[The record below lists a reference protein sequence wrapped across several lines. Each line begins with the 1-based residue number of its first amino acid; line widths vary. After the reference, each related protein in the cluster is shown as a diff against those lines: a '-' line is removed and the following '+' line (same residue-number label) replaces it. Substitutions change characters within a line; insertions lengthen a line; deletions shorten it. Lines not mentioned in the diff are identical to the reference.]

1 MRKTSGI
8 RQTTRN
14 RTMTMEGYENGKF
27 RTIYKMLTN
36 GELGTAMTEYEKVS
50 ADMVNPLL
58 QERFQQIRNDYRL
71 MLDFLLRGFRDTERD
86 RLYSQLIVR
95 FDQLV
100 ADTDT
105 NMQTENS
112 QMFANIKKNLAAFSA
127 QHDEVY
133 GRLEAFVT
141 DMAMTEL
148 EEEAIQ
154 DLKQKDL
161 YERHYSFMSKLF
173 EHIWLSPQW
182 SDDDMAAY
190 ERLLLSPTIERN
202 DIMLILSA
210 VFLANSQCFDARKT
224 LLMVNISAKATDEH
238 IRQRALVG
246 WALTLDERMSLY
258 PKLTDAIRE
267 YCGNDGNTQQ
277 LVELQKQLYFCLNA
291 ERDNEAI
298 QKDIMPDII
307 KNSNLNITRF
317 GIEEKDEDTLQN
329 ILTPEAQEEAI
340 DKVEQSFRKMV
351 EMQKAGSDIYFGGF
365 SQMKRFSFF
374 FQTANWFAPFDVN
387 HPAIKHVTGSGKQT
401 AFIQALLKSGPF
413 CDSDKY
419 SFVLA
424 MSNVFDRLP
433 DNITE
438 MMNGES
444 MFEVYNASQDTE
456 SPVYIRRMY
465 LQDLYR
471 FFKLYTNKQLLH
483 NPFNSQ
489 HGKRGTALF
498 IDHSVFCGTIAD
510 DRYTEIGQ
518 FLLRRN
524 NTREAWSMIER
535 LREIQS
541 DSLLELRAQCLYM
554 QGKGEEAEMLY
565 RKVVEKNPDDA
576 KAISALAKIT
586 FQTGRYDEAVEY
598 YKHLQQQ
605 YPDKLSYQLNY
616 CVALSKTP
624 QVAESIET
632 LYRLYYENPDNHNVL
647 RVLAWNLL
655 VAKRTEQAGTE
666 YEKLLQIGDQKAEDW
681 LNAGYYYLIVRNVE
695 KAVDMFRRYVEES
708 KSAQDAR
715 HLIGRQIAA
724 DADVLL
730 ENDIDKIE
738 MQLIVD
744 LVMESM

>member
-1 MRKTSGI
+1 
-8 RQTTRN
+8 
-14 RTMTMEGYENGKF
+14 MEGYENGKF

-161 YERHYSFMSKLF
+161 CERHYSFMSKLF

-258 PKLTDAIRE
+258 PQLTDAIRE

-329 ILTPEAQEEAI
+329 ILNPEAQEEAI

-433 DNITE
+433 DNIKE

-554 QGKGEEAEMLY
+554 QGKSEEAEMLY

-730 ENDIDKIE
+730 ENGIDKIE

>member
-1 MRKTSGI
+1 
-8 RQTTRN
+8 
-14 RTMTMEGYENGKF
+14 MEGYENGKF

-71 MLDFLLRGFRDTERD
+71 MLDFLLRGFMDTERD

-329 ILTPEAQEEAI
+329 ILNPEAQEEAI

-387 HPAIKHVTGSGKQT
+387 HPAIKHVMGSGKQT

-433 DNITE
+433 DNIKE

-524 NTREAWSMIER
+524 NTLEAWSMIER

-554 QGKGEEAEMLY
+554 QGKSEEAEMLY

-681 LNAGYYYLIVRNVE
+681 LNAGYYNLIVRNVE

-730 ENDIDKIE
+730 ENGIDKIE

>member
-1 MRKTSGI
+1 
-8 RQTTRN
+8 
-14 RTMTMEGYENGKF
+14 
-27 RTIYKMLTN
+27 MLTN

-258 PKLTDAIRE
+258 PQLTDAIRE

-329 ILTPEAQEEAI
+329 ILNPEAQEEAI

-433 DNITE
+433 DNIKE

-471 FFKLYTNKQLLH
+471 FFKLYTNKQLLN

-554 QGKGEEAEMLY
+554 QGKSEEAEMLY

-730 ENDIDKIE
+730 ENGIDKIE

>member
-1 MRKTSGI
+1 
-8 RQTTRN
+8 
-14 RTMTMEGYENGKF
+14 MEGYENGKF
-27 RTIYKMLTN
+27 RTIYNMLTN

-100 ADTDT
+100 ADTDM

-708 KSAQDAR
+708 KSSQDAR
-715 HLIGRQIAA
+715 HLIGKQIAA

-730 ENDIDKIE
+730 ENGIDKIE

>member
-1 MRKTSGI
+1 
-8 RQTTRN
+8 
-14 RTMTMEGYENGKF
+14 
-27 RTIYKMLTN
+27 MLTN

-161 YERHYSFMSKLF
+161 CERHYSFMSKLF

-329 ILTPEAQEEAI
+329 ILNPEAQEEAI

-433 DNITE
+433 DNIKE

-489 HGKRGTALF
+489 HSKRGTALF

-524 NTREAWSMIER
+524 NTREAWSMMER

-554 QGKGEEAEMLY
+554 QGKSEEAEMLY

-666 YEKLLQIGDQKAEDW
+666 YEKLLQIGNQKAEDW

-730 ENDIDKIE
+730 ENGIDKIE

>member
-1 MRKTSGI
+1 
-8 RQTTRN
+8 
-14 RTMTMEGYENGKF
+14 
-27 RTIYKMLTN
+27 MLTN

>member
-1 MRKTSGI
+1 
-8 RQTTRN
+8 
-14 RTMTMEGYENGKF
+14 
-27 RTIYKMLTN
+27 MLTN

-100 ADTDT
+100 ADTDM

-161 YERHYSFMSKLF
+161 CERHYSFMSKLF

-267 YCGNDGNTQQ
+267 YCGNDGNIQQ

-329 ILTPEAQEEAI
+329 ILNPEAQEEAI

-433 DNITE
+433 DNIKE

-715 HLIGRQIAA
+715 HLIGKQIAA

-730 ENDIDKIE
+730 ENGIDKIE

>member
-1 MRKTSGI
+1 
-8 RQTTRN
+8 
-14 RTMTMEGYENGKF
+14 
-27 RTIYKMLTN
+27 MLTN

-100 ADTDT
+100 ADTDM

-173 EHIWLSPQW
+173 EHIWLSSQW

-258 PKLTDAIRE
+258 PQLTDAIRE

-329 ILTPEAQEEAI
+329 ILNPEAQEEAI

-433 DNITE
+433 DNIKE

-554 QGKGEEAEMLY
+554 QGKSEEAEMLY

-730 ENDIDKIE
+730 ENGIDKIE

>member
-1 MRKTSGI
+1 
-8 RQTTRN
+8 
-14 RTMTMEGYENGKF
+14 
-27 RTIYKMLTN
+27 MLTN

-161 YERHYSFMSKLF
+161 CERHYSFMSKLF

-258 PKLTDAIRE
+258 PQLTDAIRE

-329 ILTPEAQEEAI
+329 ILNPEAQEEAI

-433 DNITE
+433 DNIKE

-554 QGKGEEAEMLY
+554 QGKSEEAEMLY

-715 HLIGRQIAA
+715 HLIGKQIAA

-730 ENDIDKIE
+730 ENGIDKIE

>member
-1 MRKTSGI
+1 
-8 RQTTRN
+8 
-14 RTMTMEGYENGKF
+14 
-27 RTIYKMLTN
+27 MLTN

-100 ADTDT
+100 ADTDM

-246 WALTLDERMSLY
+246 WALTLDERMSIY

-329 ILTPEAQEEAI
+329 ILNPEAQEEAI

-433 DNITE
+433 DNIKE

-498 IDHSVFCGTIAD
+498 IDHSVFCGTISD

-535 LREIQS
+535 LRETQS

-715 HLIGRQIAA
+715 HLIGKQIAA

-730 ENDIDKIE
+730 ENGIDKIE

>member
-1 MRKTSGI
+1 
-8 RQTTRN
+8 
-14 RTMTMEGYENGKF
+14 
-27 RTIYKMLTN
+27 MLTN

-58 QERFQQIRNDYRL
+58 QECFQQIRNDYRL

-258 PKLTDAIRE
+258 PQLTDAIRE

-329 ILTPEAQEEAI
+329 ILNPEAQEEAI

-433 DNITE
+433 DNIKE

-554 QGKGEEAEMLY
+554 QGKSEEAEMLY
-565 RKVVEKNPDDA
+565 RKVVEKNPDYA

-730 ENDIDKIE
+730 ENGIDKIE

>member
-1 MRKTSGI
+1 
-8 RQTTRN
+8 
-14 RTMTMEGYENGKF
+14 MEGYENGKF

-161 YERHYSFMSKLF
+161 CERHYSFMSKLF

-258 PKLTDAIRE
+258 PQLTDAIRE

-329 ILTPEAQEEAI
+329 ILNPEAQEEAI

-433 DNITE
+433 DNIKE

-554 QGKGEEAEMLY
+554 QGKSEEAEMLY

-715 HLIGRQIAA
+715 HLIGKQIAA

-730 ENDIDKIE
+730 ENGIDKIE

>member
-1 MRKTSGI
+1 
-8 RQTTRN
+8 
-14 RTMTMEGYENGKF
+14 
-27 RTIYKMLTN
+27 MLTN

-100 ADTDT
+100 ADTDM

-246 WALTLDERMSLY
+246 WALTLDERMSIY

-329 ILTPEAQEEAI
+329 ILNPEAQEEAI

-433 DNITE
+433 DNIKE

-524 NTREAWSMIER
+524 NMREAWSMIER

-554 QGKGEEAEMLY
+554 QGKSEEAEMLY

-695 KAVDMFRRYVEES
+695 KAVGMFRRYVEES

-715 HLIGRQIAA
+715 HLIGKQIAA

-730 ENDIDKIE
+730 ENGIDKIE

>member
-1 MRKTSGI
+1 
-8 RQTTRN
+8 
-14 RTMTMEGYENGKF
+14 MEGYENGKF

-36 GELGTAMTEYEKVS
+36 GELGTAMAEYEKVS

-58 QERFQQIRNDYRL
+58 QERFQQICNDYRL

-100 ADTDT
+100 ADTDM

-173 EHIWLSPQW
+173 EHIWLSSQW

-258 PKLTDAIRE
+258 PQLTDAIRE

-329 ILTPEAQEEAI
+329 ILNPEAQEEAI

-433 DNITE
+433 DNIKE

-695 KAVDMFRRYVEES
+695 KAVAMFRRYVEES

-715 HLIGRQIAA
+715 HLIGKQIAA

-730 ENDIDKIE
+730 ENGIDKIE

>member
-1 MRKTSGI
+1 
-8 RQTTRN
+8 
-14 RTMTMEGYENGKF
+14 MEGYENGKF

>member
-1 MRKTSGI
+1 
-8 RQTTRN
+8 
-14 RTMTMEGYENGKF
+14 MEGYENGKF

-71 MLDFLLRGFRDTERD
+71 MLNFLLRGFRDTERD

-100 ADTDT
+100 ADTDM

-161 YERHYSFMSKLF
+161 CERHYSFMSKLF

-329 ILTPEAQEEAI
+329 ILNPEAQEEAI

-433 DNITE
+433 DNIKE

-444 MFEVYNASQDTE
+444 MFEVYNGSQDTE

-524 NTREAWSMIER
+524 NMREAWSMIER

-554 QGKGEEAEMLY
+554 QGKSEEAEMLY

-730 ENDIDKIE
+730 ENGIDKIE

>member
-1 MRKTSGI
+1 
-8 RQTTRN
+8 
-14 RTMTMEGYENGKF
+14 
-27 RTIYKMLTN
+27 MLTN

-307 KNSNLNITRF
+307 NNSNLNITRF

-329 ILTPEAQEEAI
+329 ILNPEAQEEAI

-433 DNITE
+433 DNIKE

-535 LREIQS
+535 LRETQS

-715 HLIGRQIAA
+715 HLIGKQIAA

-730 ENDIDKIE
+730 ENGIDKIE

>member
-1 MRKTSGI
+1 
-8 RQTTRN
+8 
-14 RTMTMEGYENGKF
+14 
-27 RTIYKMLTN
+27 MLTN

-100 ADTDT
+100 ADTDM

-258 PKLTDAIRE
+258 PQLTDAIRE

-329 ILTPEAQEEAI
+329 ILNPEAQEEAI

-433 DNITE
+433 DNIKE

-524 NTREAWSMIER
+524 NTLEAWSMIER

-554 QGKGEEAEMLY
+554 QGKSEEAEMLY

-715 HLIGRQIAA
+715 HLIGKQIAA

-730 ENDIDKIE
+730 ENGIDKIE

>member
-1 MRKTSGI
+1 
-8 RQTTRN
+8 
-14 RTMTMEGYENGKF
+14 MEGYENGKF

-100 ADTDT
+100 ADTDM

-161 YERHYSFMSKLF
+161 CERHYSFMSKLF

-246 WALTLDERMSLY
+246 WTLTLDERMSLY
-258 PKLTDAIRE
+258 PQLTDAIRE

-329 ILTPEAQEEAI
+329 ILNPEAQEEAI

-433 DNITE
+433 DNIKE

-498 IDHSVFCGTIAD
+498 IDHSVFCGTIAN

-730 ENDIDKIE
+730 ENGIDKIE

>member
-1 MRKTSGI
+1 
-8 RQTTRN
+8 
-14 RTMTMEGYENGKF
+14 
-27 RTIYKMLTN
+27 MLTN

-58 QERFQQIRNDYRL
+58 QERFQQICNDYRL

-100 ADTDT
+100 ADTDM

-173 EHIWLSPQW
+173 EHIWLSSQW

-258 PKLTDAIRE
+258 PQLTDAIRE

-329 ILTPEAQEEAI
+329 ILNPEAQEEAI

-433 DNITE
+433 DNIKE

-730 ENDIDKIE
+730 ENGIDKIE

>member
-1 MRKTSGI
+1 
-8 RQTTRN
+8 
-14 RTMTMEGYENGKF
+14 
-27 RTIYKMLTN
+27 MLTN

-329 ILTPEAQEEAI
+329 ILNPEAQEEAI

-433 DNITE
+433 DNIKE

-554 QGKGEEAEMLY
+554 QGKSEEAEMLY

-730 ENDIDKIE
+730 ENGIDKIE

>member
-1 MRKTSGI
+1 
-8 RQTTRN
+8 
-14 RTMTMEGYENGKF
+14 
-27 RTIYKMLTN
+27 MLTN

-329 ILTPEAQEEAI
+329 ILNPEAQEEAI

-433 DNITE
+433 DNIKE

-524 NTREAWSMIER
+524 NTREAWSMMER

-730 ENDIDKIE
+730 ENGIDKIE

>member
-1 MRKTSGI
+1 
-8 RQTTRN
+8 
-14 RTMTMEGYENGKF
+14 MEGYENGKF

-36 GELGTAMTEYEKVS
+36 GELGTAMAEYEKVS

-58 QERFQQIRNDYRL
+58 QERFQQICNDYRL

-100 ADTDT
+100 ADTDM

-127 QHDEVY
+127 LHDEVY

-173 EHIWLSPQW
+173 EHIWLSSQW

-246 WALTLDERMSLY
+246 WTLTLDERMSLY
-258 PKLTDAIRE
+258 PQLTDAIRE

-329 ILTPEAQEEAI
+329 ILNPEAQEEAI

-433 DNITE
+433 DNIKE

-489 HGKRGTALF
+489 HGKRETALF
-498 IDHSVFCGTIAD
+498 IDHSVFCGTISD

-554 QGKGEEAEMLY
+554 QGKSEEAEMLY

-708 KSAQDAR
+708 KSALDAR
-715 HLIGRQIAA
+715 QLIGRQIAA

-730 ENDIDKIE
+730 ENGIDKIE

>member
-1 MRKTSGI
+1 
-8 RQTTRN
+8 
-14 RTMTMEGYENGKF
+14 
-27 RTIYKMLTN
+27 MLTN

-100 ADTDT
+100 ADTDM

-258 PKLTDAIRE
+258 PQLTDAIRE

-329 ILTPEAQEEAI
+329 ILNPEAQEEAI

-351 EMQKAGSDIYFGGF
+351 EMQKAGTDIYFGGF

-433 DNITE
+433 DNIKE

-554 QGKGEEAEMLY
+554 QGKSEEAEMLY

-730 ENDIDKIE
+730 ENGIDKIE

>member
-1 MRKTSGI
+1 
-8 RQTTRN
+8 
-14 RTMTMEGYENGKF
+14 
-27 RTIYKMLTN
+27 MLTN

-161 YERHYSFMSKLF
+161 CERHYSFMSKLF

-329 ILTPEAQEEAI
+329 ILNPEAQEEAI

-433 DNITE
+433 DNIKE

-554 QGKGEEAEMLY
+554 QGKSEEAEMLY

-681 LNAGYYYLIVRNVE
+681 LNAGYYYLIVRNVK

-715 HLIGRQIAA
+715 HLIGKQIAA

-730 ENDIDKIE
+730 ENGIDKIE

>member
-1 MRKTSGI
+1 
-8 RQTTRN
+8 
-14 RTMTMEGYENGKF
+14 MEGYENGKF

-161 YERHYSFMSKLF
+161 CERHYSFMSKLF

-329 ILTPEAQEEAI
+329 ILNPEAQEEAI

-433 DNITE
+433 DNIKE

-730 ENDIDKIE
+730 ENGIDKIE

>member
-1 MRKTSGI
+1 
-8 RQTTRN
+8 
-14 RTMTMEGYENGKF
+14 
-27 RTIYKMLTN
+27 MLTN

-58 QERFQQIRNDYRL
+58 QERFQQICNDYRL

-100 ADTDT
+100 ADTDM

-112 QMFANIKKNLAAFSA
+112 QMFANIKKNPAAFSA

-173 EHIWLSPQW
+173 EHIWLSSQW

-258 PKLTDAIRE
+258 PQLTDAIRE

-329 ILTPEAQEEAI
+329 ILNPEAQEEAI

-433 DNITE
+433 DNIKE

-730 ENDIDKIE
+730 ENGIDKIE

>member
-1 MRKTSGI
+1 
-8 RQTTRN
+8 
-14 RTMTMEGYENGKF
+14 MEGYENGKF

-58 QERFQQIRNDYRL
+58 HERFQQIRNDYRL
-71 MLDFLLRGFRDTERD
+71 MLDFLLRGFRDAERD
-86 RLYSQLIVR
+86 RLYNQLIVR
-95 FDQLV
+95 LDQLV
-100 ADTDT
+100 ADTDIA
-105 NMQTENS
+105 MQAENS

-202 DIMLILSA
+202 DILLILSA

-258 PKLTDAIRE
+258 PQLTDAIRE

-317 GIEEKDEDTLQN
+317 GIEEKDDDTLQN
-329 ILTPEAQEEAI
+329 ILNPEAQEEAI

-433 DNITE
+433 DNIKE

-444 MFEVYNASQDTE
+444 MFEVYNAEQDTD

-554 QGKGEEAEMLY
+554 QGKSEEAEMLY

-730 ENDIDKIE
+730 ENGIDKIE

>member
-1 MRKTSGI
+1 
-8 RQTTRN
+8 
-14 RTMTMEGYENGKF
+14 
-27 RTIYKMLTN
+27 MLTN

-100 ADTDT
+100 ADTDM

-190 ERLLLSPTIERN
+190 ERLFLSPTIERN

-329 ILTPEAQEEAI
+329 ILNPEAQEEAI

-433 DNITE
+433 DNIKE

-554 QGKGEEAEMLY
+554 QGKSEEAEMLY

-624 QVAESIET
+624 QVAESIEM
-632 LYRLYYENPDNHNVL
+632 LYKLYYENPDNHNVL

-730 ENDIDKIE
+730 ENGIDKIE

>member
-1 MRKTSGI
+1 
-8 RQTTRN
+8 
-14 RTMTMEGYENGKF
+14 
-27 RTIYKMLTN
+27 MLTN

-71 MLDFLLRGFRDTERD
+71 MLDFLLRGFMDTERD

-329 ILTPEAQEEAI
+329 ILNPEAQEEAI

-387 HPAIKHVTGSGKQT
+387 HPAIKHVMGSGKQT

-433 DNITE
+433 DNIKE

-524 NTREAWSMIER
+524 NTLEAWSMIER

-554 QGKGEEAEMLY
+554 QGKSEEAEMLY

-681 LNAGYYYLIVRNVE
+681 LNAGYYNLIVRNVE

-730 ENDIDKIE
+730 ENGIDKIE

>member
-1 MRKTSGI
+1 
-8 RQTTRN
+8 
-14 RTMTMEGYENGKF
+14 
-27 RTIYKMLTN
+27 MLTN

-71 MLDFLLRGFRDTERD
+71 MLDFLLRGFMDTERD

-329 ILTPEAQEEAI
+329 ILNPEAQEEAI

-387 HPAIKHVTGSGKQT
+387 HPAIKHVMGSGKQT

-433 DNITE
+433 DNIKE

-681 LNAGYYYLIVRNVE
+681 LNAGYYNLIVRNVE

-730 ENDIDKIE
+730 ENGIDKIE

>member
-1 MRKTSGI
+1 
-8 RQTTRN
+8 
-14 RTMTMEGYENGKF
+14 
-27 RTIYKMLTN
+27 MLTN

-258 PKLTDAIRE
+258 PQLTDAIRE

-329 ILTPEAQEEAI
+329 ILNPEAQEEAI

-433 DNITE
+433 DNIKE

-730 ENDIDKIE
+730 ENGIDKIE

>member
-1 MRKTSGI
+1 
-8 RQTTRN
+8 
-14 RTMTMEGYENGKF
+14 MEGYENGKF

-329 ILTPEAQEEAI
+329 ILNPEAQEEAI

-433 DNITE
+433 DNIKE

-524 NTREAWSMIER
+524 NTRETWSMIER

-554 QGKGEEAEMLY
+554 QGKSEEAEMLY

-708 KSAQDAR
+708 KYAQDAR
-715 HLIGRQIAA
+715 HLIGKQIAA

-730 ENDIDKIE
+730 ENGIDKIE

>member
-1 MRKTSGI
+1 
-8 RQTTRN
+8 
-14 RTMTMEGYENGKF
+14 MEGYENGKF

-112 QMFANIKKNLAAFSA
+112 QMFANIKKNLVAFSA

-329 ILTPEAQEEAI
+329 ILNPEAQEEAI

-433 DNITE
+433 DNIKE

-730 ENDIDKIE
+730 ENGIDKIE

>member
-1 MRKTSGI
+1 
-8 RQTTRN
+8 
-14 RTMTMEGYENGKF
+14 
-27 RTIYKMLTN
+27 MLTN

-100 ADTDT
+100 ADTDM

-258 PKLTDAIRE
+258 PQLTDAIRE

-329 ILTPEAQEEAI
+329 ILNPEAQEEAI

-433 DNITE
+433 DNIKE

-554 QGKGEEAEMLY
+554 QGKSEEAEMLY

-715 HLIGRQIAA
+715 HLIGKQIAA

-730 ENDIDKIE
+730 ENGIDKIE

>member
-1 MRKTSGI
+1 
-8 RQTTRN
+8 
-14 RTMTMEGYENGKF
+14 
-27 RTIYKMLTN
+27 MLTN

-161 YERHYSFMSKLF
+161 CERHYSFMSKLF

-329 ILTPEAQEEAI
+329 ILNPEAQEEAI

-433 DNITE
+433 DNIKE

-554 QGKGEEAEMLY
+554 QGKSEEAEMLY

-715 HLIGRQIAA
+715 HLIGKQIAA

-730 ENDIDKIE
+730 ENGIDKIE

>member
-1 MRKTSGI
+1 
-8 RQTTRN
+8 
-14 RTMTMEGYENGKF
+14 MEGYENGKF

-100 ADTDT
+100 ADTDM

-148 EEEAIQ
+148 EEKAIQ

-161 YERHYSFMSKLF
+161 CERHYSFMSKLF

-329 ILTPEAQEEAI
+329 ILNPEAQEEAI

-433 DNITE
+433 DNIKE

-524 NTREAWSMIER
+524 NMREAWSMIER

-715 HLIGRQIAA
+715 HLIGKQIAA

-730 ENDIDKIE
+730 ENGIDKIE

>member
-1 MRKTSGI
+1 
-8 RQTTRN
+8 
-14 RTMTMEGYENGKF
+14 
-27 RTIYKMLTN
+27 MLTN

-161 YERHYSFMSKLF
+161 CERHYSFMSKLF

-258 PKLTDAIRE
+258 PQLTDAIRE

-329 ILTPEAQEEAI
+329 ILNPEAQEEAI

-433 DNITE
+433 DNIKE

-554 QGKGEEAEMLY
+554 QGKSEEAEMLY

-730 ENDIDKIE
+730 ENGIDKIE

>member
-1 MRKTSGI
+1 
-8 RQTTRN
+8 
-14 RTMTMEGYENGKF
+14 
-27 RTIYKMLTN
+27 MLTN

-58 QERFQQIRNDYRL
+58 QECFQQIRNDYRL

-258 PKLTDAIRE
+258 PQLTDAIRE

-329 ILTPEAQEEAI
+329 ILNPEAQEEAI

-433 DNITE
+433 DNIKE

-565 RKVVEKNPDDA
+565 RKVVEKNPDYA

-655 VAKRTEQAGTE
+655 VAKRTEQAGAE

-730 ENDIDKIE
+730 ENGIDKIE

>member
-1 MRKTSGI
+1 
-8 RQTTRN
+8 
-14 RTMTMEGYENGKF
+14 
-27 RTIYKMLTN
+27 MLTN

-161 YERHYSFMSKLF
+161 CERHYSFMSKLF

-258 PKLTDAIRE
+258 PQLTDAIRE

-329 ILTPEAQEEAI
+329 ILNPEAQEEAI

-433 DNITE
+433 DNIKE

-715 HLIGRQIAA
+715 HLIGKQIAA

-730 ENDIDKIE
+730 ENGIDKIE